1 MTDKEILEEVY
12 KIARTHMDIAINESV
27 HNHTAHL
34 IASFIEDERVLR
46 GEGVERVAH
55 DR

>member
-1 MTDKEILEEVY
+1 MTNEQILEEVY
-12 KIARTHMDIAINESV
+12 KIARTHMDRATNESV
-27 HNHTAHL
+27 HNHTAYL

-46 GEGVERVAH
+46 GEDVERAAH